1 MLRFAQT
8 TIGDIMKREIRL
20 DYLYEAARLGTMRAA
35 SEELAIATS
44 SISRQIAALEKD
56 LGVRLIESGRRKI
69 KLTEAGEAACAH
81 YREARAHEES
91 FLSRLQELKSTRIG
105 NVDLAVGEAFITG
118 QFNESLYQFMKNYPG
133 MTVRVRMSGTN
144 HTEALV
150 HDDEVHFGLIFD
162 VPRDQKVRARMSLQ
176 QPLRVIVHPAHELA
190 GKTMV
195 ALADLA
201 HCSIALPDESFRIR
215 QIVHAAEQEEGV
227 HLKLKL
233 IANSMTVLKDF
244 ALAGGGVTLLP
255 EFIVLEDLL
264 AGRLRAIS
272 STNSVLNATKIS
284 LITRAGRQIPIGAYR
299 LMQRIE
305 NHLKTSMA
313 HLVALPVS
321 SH

>member
-1 MLRFAQT
+1 
-8 TIGDIMKREIRL
+8 MKREIRL

-91 FLSRLQELKSTRIG
+91 FLATLQELKSTRTG

-118 QFNESLYQFMKNYPG
+118 QFNESLFQFMKNYPG
-133 MTVRVRMSGTN
+133 MIVRVRMSGTN

-162 VPRDQKVRARMSLQ
+162 VPRDQKVRARMSLD
-176 QPLRVIVHPAHELA
+176 QPLRAIVHPAHELA
-190 GKTMV
+190 RKSMV
-195 ALADLA
+195 TLADFA
-201 HCSIALPDESFRIR
+201 HCGIGLPDDSFRLR
-215 QIVHAAEQEEGV
+215 QIVHAAEQEESM
-227 HLKLKL
+227 HLRPKLV
-233 IANSMTVLKDF
+233 ANSMTVLKDF

-272 STNSVLNATKIS
+272 TTNSVLNATKIS
-284 LITRAGRQIPIGAYR
+284 LITRAGRQLPMGAYR

-305 NHLKTSMA
+305 NHLKNSLA
-313 HLVALPVS
+313 HLVALPLAAQ
-321 SH
+321 